1 MLNEA
6 ENASSIMV
14 EVIFSCNFSTA
25 LCLPRAIECVPLA
38 TAKSKET
45 KNDEVCVWTNTYGK
59 GRVFGTTIGHYN
71 EELADPVF
79 LDMLTRG
86 LLWACDKPVDSYLK
100 PFDTARTKFRWEQST
115 ETKEPPKAGK

>member
-1 MLNEA
+1 LAKFPGTWKTPKGELYQVVA
-6 ENASSIMV
+6 KSDQ
-14 EVIFSCNFSTA
+14 
-25 LCLPRAIECVPLA
+25 CVPLA

-100 PFDTARTKFRWEQST
+100 PFDPARTKFRWEQST

>member
-1 MLNEA
+1 
-6 ENASSIMV
+6 MV
-14 EVIFSCNFSTA
+14 EVISSCKFSTA
-25 LCLPRAIECVPLA
+25 LCLSRAIKCVPLA

-100 PFDTARTKFRWEQST
+100 QFDPAKTKFRWEQST
-115 ETKEPPKAGK
+115 ETKEPPKAER